1 MTKEEIVRIDTRLQ
15 HISGISYIEVYRGV
29 ASVCVSVHPGS
40 WIVLYDHPYR
50 HKSAIIGKP
59 LVKGWKLELSAQHW
73 ATVGPQNFQVRSK
86 VDELQREVHDLADY
100 DRTVQTRGHMTAVAP
115 PNISCHHT
123 VTNAVYTQHHCADL
137 IRFADL
143 VFG

>member
-1 MTKEEIVRIDTRLQ
+1 MQGDGDLTKEEIVRIDTRLQ
-15 HISGISYIEVYRGV
+15 HISGISYVEVLRQ
-29 ASVCVSVHPGS
+29 CPGS

-59 LVKGWKLELSAQHW
+59 VKGWKLELSAQHW

-86 VDELQREVHDLADY
+86 VDELQREVQDLADY
-100 DRTVQTRGHMTAVAP
+100 DITVRTRGHMTAVAP

-123 VTNAVYTQHHCADL
+123 VTNAVYTQHHCTVL